1 MVWCVLRGM
10 WAGLLSTTF
19 PVSKLSHVLASVYG
33 YDSRRRARVP
43 EGYPCVPRGRL
54 RRSNSAARHIV
65 MPPTGGQLSLERLV
79 EDAVAAQ
86 IQTCDPKQLLD
97 GSDFQDVLDHVTAK
111 VLGVMNKDQRTKLDC
126 EDSDFIMRRVRKMVD
141 ECHAEYDSR
150 RAAKAHFLKFDRVV
164 CNVGRERQWAAGT
177 IQSVNEDDPI
187 DPDGPKLPYVV
198 KIDPPDARLI
208 SVPRDEYEV
217 CRAEVCFGQRADAL
231 FFTLF
236 CLPLRKDRRKL
247 RFGVGERVVCAVED
261 ESNDWTVWR
270 TGTVL
275 DVDFSIEDEAK
286 AVFPTRDWSGEAGR
300 VPYRVQ
306 LDGSVCVLVHRDEHW
321 LIRDLALQPE
331 GPRQAADGT
340 RALKRLEKRPKSD
353 GADEWEAIDHMT
365 RQVRSIAIPDS
376 DED

>member
-1 MVWCVLRGM
+1 
-10 WAGLLSTTF
+10 
-19 PVSKLSHVLASVYG
+19 
-33 YDSRRRARVP
+33 
-43 EGYPCVPRGRL
+43 
-54 RRSNSAARHIV
+54 
-65 MPPTGGQLSLERLV
+65 MPPTGGQLSLEHLV

-111 VLGVMNKDQRTKLDC
+111 VLGVMNKDQRTKLDS
-126 EDSDFIMRRVRKMVD
+126 EDCDFILRRVRKMVD

-270 TGTVL
+270 AGTVL
-275 DVDFSIEDEAK
+275 DVDCSIEDEAK
-286 AVFPTRDWSGEAGR
+286 ARQGKPRQGAPSSCTRSGEVGR

-306 LDGSVCVLVHRDEHW
+306 LDGSMCVLVHRDEHW

-331 GPRQAADGT
+331 GARRAADGT
-340 RALKRLEKRPKSD
+340 RALKRLEKRPKAKSD
-353 GADEWEAIDHMT
+353 DADEWEAIDHMT

>member
-1 MVWCVLRGM
+1 
-10 WAGLLSTTF
+10 
-19 PVSKLSHVLASVYG
+19 
-33 YDSRRRARVP
+33 
-43 EGYPCVPRGRL
+43 
-54 RRSNSAARHIV
+54 
-65 MPPTGGQLSLERLV
+65 MPPTDRQMSLERWV

-111 VLGVMNKDQRTKLDC
+111 VLGVMNRDQRTELDS
-126 EDSDFIMRRVRKMVD
+126 EDCDFIEKRVRKMVD

-150 RAAKAHFLKFDRVV
+150 RAAKAHFHKFDRVV

-187 DPDGPKLPYVV
+187 DPRGPKLPYVV

-217 CRAEVCFGQRADAL
+217 CRAEVCFGQRAGAL
-231 FFTLF
+231 LFTLF

-261 ESNDWTVWR
+261 ESDDWTVWR

-353 GADEWEAIDHMT
+353 GVDEWQAIDHMT
-365 RQVRSIAIPDS
+365 RQVRSTAIPDT